1 MKLKLRQVQH
11 AVALARSGSYSA
23 AAERLH
29 LTQPALTR
37 SIQALEALLGTALFD
52 RTSTGVVP
60 TTIGRMVVA
69 QGAEILAS
77 AEGLEREVKLALG
90 VETGSLAVGAA
101 PYAADICVGNACG
114 RLALVS
120 PALSIDVR
128 VGDWTFLMEL
138 VLSGELDIAVAEL
151 TIAAEDSR
159 LEVQALP
166 KHAGHF
172 FCRAEHPLA
181 RCESV
186 SLADTEAYPLVAST
200 LPRRVQNLRT
210 AIRVDTFHLARDIV
224 LTSNALGLAV
234 SSQIAVEL
242 RWGQLVLLPIALPWL
257 HTNYGFIRL
266 KGRTSSPATL
276 AFMNHVLDVEEDIAR
291 NMAHGHSGQDGSRV

>member
-11 AVALARSGSYSA
+11 AVALARSGSYST
-23 AAERLH
+23 AAEQLH

-37 SIQALEALLGTALFD
+37 SIQALEALLGAALFD

-69 QGAEILAS
+69 QGAALLAS
-77 AEGLEREVKLALG
+77 AAGLEREVKLALG

-101 PYAADICVGNACG
+101 PYPAEICVGAACG
-114 RLALVS
+114 RLAWDS
-120 PALSIDVR
+120 PALAIDVR
-128 VGDWTFLMEL
+128 VGDWTFLTEL
-138 VLSGELDIAVAEL
+138 VLRGELDIAIGEL
-151 TIAAEDSR
+151 TMATEDSR

-166 KHAGHF
+166 QHMGHF

-186 SLADTEAYPLVAST
+186 SLADTEAYPLVASA
-200 LPRRVQNLRT
+200 LPQRIQSLRT
-210 AIRVDTFHLARDIV
+210 AIRVDTFRLARDIV
-224 LTSNALGLAV
+224 LTSNALGIVV

-242 RWGQLVLLPIALPWL
+242 RQRQLVLLPIALPWL

-276 AFMNHVLDVEEDIAR
+276 AFMRCVLEVEAEIAR
-291 NMAHGHSGQDGSRV
+291 ELADVHSGPEGSGG